1 MPLHLIKL
9 AVGAESFADMEAW
22 QAQRL
27 QELVQQGKKPEMIH
41 ITRSTPKRAAEV
53 LNGGSLYWVIK
64 GVICARQR
72 LLELRPIVYNDAPH
86 CGLVY
91 DKELIRVVPRPH
103 RPFQGWRY
111 LDPKDAPP
119 DLATLGEAENDKML
133 RELAE
138 LGLL

>member
-9 AVGAESFADMEAW
+9 AVGAESFADMEMW

-27 QELVQQGKKPEMIH
+27 QELVRDGKKPEMMH
-41 ITRSTPKRAAEV
+41 ITRSTPKRAEEV

-72 LLELRPIVYNDAPH
+72 LLELRPIVYNEAPH

-133 RELAE
+133 QELAE